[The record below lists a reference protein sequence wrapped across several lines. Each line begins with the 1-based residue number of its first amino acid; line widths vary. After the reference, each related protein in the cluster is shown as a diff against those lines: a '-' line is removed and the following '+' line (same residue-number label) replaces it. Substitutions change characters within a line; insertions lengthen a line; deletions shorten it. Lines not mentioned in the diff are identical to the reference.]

1 MHISRVFIAETISG
15 GVAINAIALHV
26 ACDDLP
32 FGGVGH
38 SGIGSYRGRDG
49 FRTFSHARSV
59 FTEGKVNLAKL
70 AGTLPPYSEKVGKML
85 ASQIKK

>member
-1 MHISRVFIAETISG
+1 MISETISG
-15 GVAINAIALHV
+15 GVSVNAVAMHV

-38 SGIGSYRGRDG
+38 SGTGNYRGIHG

-59 FTEGKVNLAKL
+59 YKEGWVNMAKL
-70 AGTLPPYSEKVGKML
+70 AGTLPPYGDKLAKML
-85 ASQIKK
+85 DSQIKK